1 MQEQKK
7 REKEQLQRALDALNH
22 VETRAKVLM
31 TCQECGMTTQELA
44 ELESGEEYR
53 PVYSAFGWLVSPGG
67 GLLPF
72 LNSVPMRM
80 IDRAG
85 RPPKAY
91 LLTPFGAQALRLL
104 DPHAN
109 TRVLELSDV
118 DAWQHRFAQA
128 WIHTLAR
135 KMNWKANLEK
145 VISFDQ
151 GKRNIRC
158 DVLIQRPNA
167 RLYVEVEQELPR
179 NNLWRAV
186 EKFERWREYARSQ
199 KQPVDMLFV
208 FNLPGDDVPTTIQN
222 WGEALGRV
230 EASGK
235 LNCRISYITVADLNE
250 KDLSAAVEIAQPL
263 KAIKVKEKETE
274 VTPVVSEVQS
284 ARKIPSYVNRFY
296 NGYLESVEA
305 VQKAHSPEKQ
315 LMTFFNLAL
324 FIYEASY
331 YRDSDAVKYAILPH
345 ASVWMLRHYLE
356 LPANQEMLVELKQAL
371 NWMQKRSGQMGMIM
385 FRDNMTRIVWDVFL
399 RHHGFSRGG
408 GLSVMFYIPDFQDI
422 RSDFWVKVSYSD
434 SHMGKGVGDEYTRH
448 FCVAVSWMLTGLFSY
463 SEELGLGQ
471 RPWKKIEKKFNP
483 RKGGR

>member
-1 MQEQKK
+1 
-7 REKEQLQRALDALNH
+7 
-22 VETRAKVLM
+22 
-31 TCQECGMTTQELA
+31 
-44 ELESGEEYR
+44 
-53 PVYSAFGWLVSPGG
+53 
-67 GLLPF
+67 
-72 LNSVPMRM
+72 
-80 IDRAG
+80 
-85 RPPKAY
+85 
-91 LLTPFGAQALRLL
+91 
-104 DPHAN
+104 
-109 TRVLELSDV
+109 
-118 DAWQHRFAQA
+118 
-128 WIHTLAR
+128 
-135 KMNWKANLEK
+135 MNWKANLEK

-158 DVLIQRPNA
+158 DVLIQRPNT
-167 RLYVEVEQELPR
+167 RLFVEVEQELPR

-208 FNLPGDDVPTTIQN
+208 FNLPGDDVPSAIQN

-371 NWMQKRSGQMGMIM
+371 NWKQKRSGQMGMIM